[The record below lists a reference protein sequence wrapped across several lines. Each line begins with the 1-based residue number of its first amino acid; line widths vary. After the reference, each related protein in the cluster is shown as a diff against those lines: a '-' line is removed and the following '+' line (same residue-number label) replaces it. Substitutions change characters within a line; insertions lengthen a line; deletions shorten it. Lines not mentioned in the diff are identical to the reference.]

1 MKTGTLLFFFLFHCC
16 FLFGQLEHPKASPL
30 QEVVQQIG
38 LTRVRV
44 VYSRPAVRGRAIF
57 GDLVPYGRIWR
68 VGANESTKFSV
79 SDSIQV
85 GPYTLPEGT
94 YALYAFPYKDYWDV
108 VFHKNTEHW
117 GDGRDAYRP
126 EEDQFRLRLKPETTP
141 VVQENFQI
149 SFDEITHNSMQ
160 MIWHWDKLRLQIP
173 ISVNTDAVMEAQLR
187 QALTETASAQ
197 TWYEAARYLQ
207 EQNKDPQRALGY
219 VEQALAKGG
228 DTYYFH
234 RVRSLL
240 LAKLGRFREAI
251 TAAGISRELALAEGK
266 DEFVRMNEKNI
277 EKWKP
282 MREN

>member
-1 MKTGTLLFFFLFHCC
+1 LKTGTLLFFFFFHCC
-16 FLFGQLEHPKASPL
+16 LLLGQLEHPKASPL

-79 SDSIQV
+79 SDTIQV

-108 VFHKNTEHW
+108 IFHKNTEHW

-126 EEDQFRLRLKPETTP
+126 EEDQFRLRLKPETTL
-141 VVQENFQI
+141 VSQENFQI
-149 SFDEITHNSMQ
+149 SFDKITHNSMQ

-173 ISVNTDAVMEAQLR
+173 IRVNTDAVMEAQLR
-187 QALTETASAQ
+187 QALTETATAQ

-219 VEQALAKGG
+219 VEKALAKGG

-240 LAKLGRFREAI
+240 LAKLGRFREAR
-251 TAAGISRELALAEGK
+251 AAARISRELAMAEGK

-277 EKWKP
+277 EKWKR
-282 MREN
+282 MKEN